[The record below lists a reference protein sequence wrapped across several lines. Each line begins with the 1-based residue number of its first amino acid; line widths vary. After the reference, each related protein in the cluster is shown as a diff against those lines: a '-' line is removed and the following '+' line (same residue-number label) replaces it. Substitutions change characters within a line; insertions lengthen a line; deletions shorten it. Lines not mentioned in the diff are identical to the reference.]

1 MCSASVK
8 SKCYKNVNNKQDKE
22 SVSSEV
28 SKFRQRSRLF
38 KQRKSHLFSDK
49 ITAISILVMHIFF
62 EFFVI
67 KKKSFLAPSK

>member
-28 SKFRQRSRLF
+28 SKFRQRSRLRSRLF

-67 KKKSFLAPSK
+67 KKNPF

>member
-8 SKCYKNVNNKQDKE
+8 SKCYKNINNKQDKE

-38 KQRKSHLFSDK
+38 KQRKSHLFSGK

-67 KKKSFLAPSK
+67 KKNPF

>member
-67 KKKSFLAPSK
+67 KKNPF

>member
-8 SKCYKNVNNKQDKE
+8 SKCYKKVNNKQDKE

-38 KQRKSHLFSDK
+38 KQRKSHLFSGK

-67 KKKSFLAPSK
+67 KKNPF